1 MNLTETV
8 SELWPRVCQ
17 VLGIDVDTIRQPR
30 ILLVPYGIIELF
42 GGSGIMYH
50 KGDNTI
56 MVSEKVDRGQVAH
69 ELGEAAVWL
78 SPDLENFSED
88 LAKMVEQ
95 EVR

>member
-1 MNLTETV
+1 MDLDKTV
-8 SELWPRVCQ
+8 CELWPKVCQ
-17 VLGIDVDTIRQPR
+17 VLGVDPDSIRQPKVS
-30 ILLVPYGIIELF
+30 LVPYGVIELF
-42 GGSGIMYH
+42 GGQGIMYH

-56 MVSEKVDRGQVAH
+56 MISEKVDRGQVAH

-78 SPDLENFSED
+78 SPDFDNYSED